1 MTRFVDTTLRLL
13 SQDPLARTLSS
24 ATILHLA
31 EKLDEVGYSALEVS
45 GGGCFTTAVERGLES
60 PWERIRAVRSRTRT
74 PLAMALRGTFLVGGR
89 PAADDLVRRFVLC
102 AAESGIDVFRMHD
115 PLNDIDDLAV
125 PAAAV
130 REAGARLY
138 AGLVYS
144 DGPEGHDY
152 LLEHARRLSDMGAD
166 RILLHDPAGALDP
179 AAAGELIRKLITAA
193 GVPVGLYA
201 QGPGGTALAVAI
213 EAARAGADPIATA
226 SYPVAMLTTRP
237 AAELLGQALSGLG
250 FDAGLDRER
259 AWEAAREIEAALGD
273 AATSAPPVSPRVALR
288 AALATVPIGVVAG
301 IERSLRAAGAEDRLD
316 EVLDE
321 LLRVRAESGYPP
333 PASPVGRILAG
344 QAIRHVLH
352 ARRWA
357 EVDGD
362 MRSLLLGEWG
372 HAPAPVDPVALAAAE
387 RAPASTASEPSLEEA
402 REEAGSLAASEEDLC
417 LVALFGERALPL
429 LQRLR
434 GREADIGD
442 EDALDDEEARRVR
455 RLVRLLEESDAGELT
470 VEEDGVRITVRRRES
485 GPSQAQPLLAAPAA
499 VAAPAPVLPATPPS
513 DIVLVESPMVG
524 NFYRSSSPDA
534 DPFVEE
540 GDRVEVGQT
549 LCILEAMKLFN
560 EFKSDHAGTVRKVL
574 VDDAQPVEFGQPL
587 FELAPL

>member
-13 SQDPLARTLSS
+13 SQDPLARSLSS
-24 ATILHLA
+24 ATVLGLA
-31 EKLDEVGYSALEVS
+31 ERLDAAGYHALEVS

-60 PWERIRAVRSRTRT
+60 PWERIRAVRGRTRT

-89 PAADDLVRRFVLC
+89 PATDDLVRRFVLC
-102 AAESGIDVFRMHD
+102 AAESGIDIFRMHD
-115 PLNDIDDLAV
+115 PLNDVDDLAV
-125 PAAAV
+125 AAAAV

-166 RILLHDPAGALDP
+166 RIVLHDPAGALDP
-179 AAAGELIRKLITAA
+179 ATCGELIRKLIAAA
-193 GVPVGLYA
+193 GVPVGLFA

-213 EAARAGADPIATA
+213 EAARAAADPIATA

-237 AAELLGQALSGLG
+237 AAELLGQALAGLG
-250 FDAGLDRER
+250 FETGLDRDA
-259 AWEAAREIEAALGD
+259 AWDAARAIEAALGD
-273 AATSAPPVSPRVALR
+273 AAASAPPVSPHVALR

-301 IERSLRAAGAEDRLD
+301 VERSLRAAGAEDRLD
-316 EVLDE
+316 EVLAE
-321 LLRVRAESGYPP
+321 LLLVRAESGYPP

-372 HAPAPVDPVALAAAE
+372 HAPAPVDPVALAAAQ
-387 RAPASTASEPSLEEA
+387 RAPASTAAEPSLEEA
-402 REEAGSLAASEEDLC
+402 RAEAGSLAASEEDLC
-417 LVALFGERALPL
+417 LVALFGDRALPL

-434 GREADIGD
+434 GREDT
-442 EDALDDEEARRVR
+442 LDDEDPLDDDEAKRVH

-470 VEEDGVRITVRRRES
+470 VEQDGVRITVRRRDP
-485 GPSQAQPLLAAPAA
+485 GTSQAPPPLVAPPPAA
-499 VAAPAPVLPATPPS
+499 AAEPSAIAAPPS
-513 DIVLVESPMVG
+513 DVVLVESPMVG

-534 DPFVEE
+534 DPFVQE
-540 GDRVEVGQT
+540 GDRVEIGQT

>member
-13 SQDPLARTLSS
+13 SQDPLARTVSS
-24 ATILHLA
+24 ATVLRLA
-31 EKLDEVGYSALEVS
+31 ERLDTVGYSALEVT
-45 GGGCFTTAVERGLES
+45 GGGCFTTAIERGLES
-60 PWERIRAVRSRTRT
+60 PWERIRAVRGRTRT

-102 AAESGIDVFRMHD
+102 AAESGIDIFRMHD

-152 LLEHARRLSDMGAD
+152 LLQHARRLSDMGAD
-166 RILLHDPAGALDP
+166 RILLQDPAGALDP
-179 AAAGELIRKLITAA
+179 AGAGELIRKLIAAA

-237 AAELLGQALSGLG
+237 AAELLGQALTGLG
-250 FDAGLDRER
+250 FDAGLDREV
-259 AWEAAREIEAALGD
+259 AWDAAREIEAALGD
-273 AATSAPPVSPRVALR
+273 AAASAPPVSPHVALR

-321 LLRVRAESGYPP
+321 LLLVRAESGYPP

-352 ARRWA
+352 ARRWT

-372 HAPAPVDPVALAAAE
+372 HAPAPVDATALAAAE
-387 RAPASTASEPSLEEA
+387 RAPASTVGEPSLEEA

-417 LVALFGERALPL
+417 LVAVFGERALPL

-434 GREADIGD
+434 GRE
-442 EDALDDEEARRVR
+442 DALDDEDPLDDDEARRVR

-485 GPSQAQPLLAAPAA
+485 GPSQAQPLFSAQPAAAPADPA
-499 VAAPAPVLPATPPS
+499 VIVAPPS

-524 NFYRSSSPDA
+524 NFYRASSPDA

>member
-60 PWERIRAVRSRTRT
+60 PWERIRAVRGRTRT

-89 PAADDLVRRFVLC
+89 PADDDLVRRFVLC

-152 LLEHARRLSDMGAD
+152 LLQHARRLSDMGAD
-166 RILLHDPAGALDP
+166 RILLMDPAGALDP
-179 AAAGELIRKLITAA
+179 AAAGELIRKLITAS

-237 AAELLGQALSGLG
+237 AAELLGQALAGLG
-250 FDAGLDRER
+250 FDAGIDREK
-259 AWEAAREIEAALGD
+259 AWEAARLIEGALGD
-273 AATSAPPVSPRVALR
+273 AAPSAPPVSPHVALR

-321 LLRVRAESGYPP
+321 LLLVRAESGYPP

-352 ARRWA
+352 ARRWT

-372 HAPAPVDPVALAAAE
+372 HSPAPVAATALAAAE
-387 RAPASTASEPSLEEA
+387 RAPASTAAEPSLEEA

-434 GREADIGD
+434 GREDNIGD
-442 EDALDDEEARRVR
+442 DDSLDDDEARRVR

-470 VEEDGVRITVRRRES
+470 VEEDGVRITVRRRDES
-485 GPSQAQPLLAAPAA
+485 FRQQAPQYLAAP
-499 VAAPAPVLPATPPS
+499 VAPGPAPDLPVVPPS
-513 DIVLVESPMVG
+513 NITIVESPMVG
-524 NFYRSSSPDA
+524 NFYRSSSPDQ
-534 DPFVEE
+534 DPFVKE
-540 GDRVEVGQT
+540 GDRVEVGQ
-549 LCILEAMKLFN
+549 
-560 EFKSDHAGTVRKVL
+560 
-574 VDDAQPVEFGQPL
+574 
-587 FELAPL
+587 

>member
-24 ATILHLA
+24 ATVLRLA
-31 EKLDEVGYSALEVS
+31 ERLDTVGYSALEVS

-60 PWERIRAVRSRTRT
+60 PWERIRAVRGRTRT

-102 AAESGIDVFRMHD
+102 AAESGIDIFRMHD

-152 LLEHARRLSDMGAD
+152 LLQHARRLSDMGAD
-166 RILLHDPAGALDP
+166 RILLQDPAGALDP
-179 AAAGELIRKLITAA
+179 AGAGELIRKLIAAA

-250 FDAGLDRER
+250 FDAGLDRDA
-259 AWEAAREIEAALGD
+259 AWDAAREIEAALGD
-273 AATSAPPVSPRVALR
+273 AAASAPPVSPHVALR

-301 IERSLRAAGAEDRLD
+301 IERSLRAAGRRGPAR
-316 EVLDE
+316 
-321 LLRVRAESGYPP
+321 RGARRAAAGARRESAIRRPP
-333 PASPVGRILAG
+333 RPVGRILAG

-352 ARRWA
+352 ARRWT

-372 HAPAPVDPVALAAAE
+372 HAPAP
-387 RAPASTASEPSLEEA
+387 
-402 REEAGSLAASEEDLC
+402 
-417 LVALFGERALPL
+417 
-429 LQRLR
+429 
-434 GREADIGD
+434 GRCGR
-442 EDALDDEEARRVR
+442 ARRR
-455 RLVRLLEESDAGELT
+455 RARARL
-470 VEEDGVRITVRRRES
+470 DGR
-485 GPSQAQPLLAAPAA
+485 
-499 VAAPAPVLPATPPS
+499 
-513 DIVLVESPMVG
+513 
-524 NFYRSSSPDA
+524 
-534 DPFVEE
+534 
-540 GDRVEVGQT
+540 
-549 LCILEAMKLFN
+549 
-560 EFKSDHAGTVRKVL
+560 
-574 VDDAQPVEFGQPL
+574 
-587 FELAPL
+587 

>member
-1 MTRFVDTTLRLL
+1 MLRL
-13 SQDPLARTLSS
+13 
-24 ATILHLA
+24 A
-31 EKLDEVGYSALEVS
+31 EALDEVGYSALEVS

-60 PWERIRAVRSRTRT
+60 PWERIRSVRSRTRT

-179 AAAGELIRKLITAA
+179 ATAGELIRKLIATA

-273 AATSAPPVSPRVALR
+273 AAASAPPVSPHVALR

-352 ARRWA
+352 ARRWT

-387 RAPASTASEPSLEEA
+387 RAPASTAT
-402 REEAGSLAASEEDLC
+402 
-417 LVALFGERALPL
+417 RALARGGARGGRQPG
-429 LQRLR
+429 RLR
-434 GREADIGD
+434 GGP
-442 EDALDDEEARRVR
+442 LPRRAVR
-455 RLVRLLEESDAGELT
+455 RAG
-470 VEEDGVRITVRRRES
+470 
-485 GPSQAQPLLAAPAA
+485 AA
-499 VAAPAPVLPATPPS
+499 AAPAPARPRGQRRGRGRPRRPGGAARAAARAAARGVGRRRAHRRGGRRPHHGAQARVRPVAGGAARGGAAAQPPSRPSCPSAPPS

-534 DPFVEE
+534 DPFVQE

>member
-13 SQDPLARTLSS
+13 SQDPLARSLSS
-24 ATILHLA
+24 ATVLGLA
-31 EKLDEVGYSALEVS
+31 EKLDAAGYSALEVS

-60 PWERIRAVRSRTRT
+60 PWERIRAIRGRTRT

-89 PAADDLVRRFVLC
+89 PATDDLVRRFVLC
-102 AAESGIDVFRMHD
+102 AAESGIDIFRMHD
-115 PLNDIDDLAV
+115 PLNDVDDLAV
-125 PAAAV
+125 AAAAV

-144 DGPEGHDY
+144 DGPEGHEY
-152 LLEHARRLSDMGAD
+152 LLQHARRLSDMGAD
-166 RILLHDPAGALDP
+166 RIALHDPAGALDP
-179 AAAGELIRKLITAA
+179 ATGGELIRKLIAAA
-193 GVPVGLYA
+193 GVPVGLFA

-237 AAELLGQALSGLG
+237 AAELLGQALAGLG
-250 FDAGLDRER
+250 FDAGLDRDA
-259 AWEAAREIEAALGD
+259 AWDAARAIEAALGD
-273 AATSAPPVSPRVALR
+273 AAASAPPVSPHVALR

-301 IERSLRAAGAEDRLD
+301 VERSLRAAGAEDRLD
-316 EVLDE
+316 EVLAE

-372 HAPAPVDPVALAAAE
+372 HSPAPVDPVALAAAE
-387 RAPASTASEPSLEEA
+387 RAPASTAAEPSLEEA
-402 REEAGSLAASEEDLC
+402 RAEAGSLAASEEDLC
-417 LVALFGERALPL
+417 LVALFGDRALPL

-434 GREADIGD
+434 GREDT
-442 EDALDDEEARRVR
+442 LDDEDPLDDDEAKRVH

-470 VEEDGVRITVRRRES
+470 VEQDGVRITVRRRES
-485 GPSQAQPLLAAPAA
+485 GPSQPPPPLTAPPPLRPADA
-499 VAAPAPVLPATPPS
+499 DLVVAPPS
-513 DIVLVESPMVG
+513 DVLLVESPMVG
-524 NFYRSSSPDA
+524 NFYRASSPDA
-534 DPFVEE
+534 DPFVQE
-540 GDRVEVGQT
+540 GDRVEIGQT

>member
-1 MTRFVDTTLRLL
+1 M
-13 SQDPLARTLSS
+13 
-24 ATILHLA
+24 
-31 EKLDEVGYSALEVS
+31 
-45 GGGCFTTAVERGLES
+45 
-60 PWERIRAVRSRTRT
+60 
-74 PLAMALRGTFLVGGR
+74 
-89 PAADDLVRRFVLC
+89 RRFVLC

-179 AAAGELIRKLITAA
+179 AGAGELIRQLIAAA

-237 AAELLGQALSGLG
+237 AAELLGQALTGLG
-250 FDAGLDRER
+250 FDAGLDREK
-259 AWEAAREIEAALGD
+259 AWEAARVIEAALGD
-273 AATSAPPVSPRVALR
+273 AASSAPPVSPHVALR

-321 LLRVRAESGYPP
+321 LLLVRAESGYPP
-333 PASPVGRILAG
+333 PASPVGTHPRRPGDPPRAACAPLDRG
-344 QAIRHVLH
+344 RGRHAQPA
-352 ARRWA
+352 ARRVGA
-357 EVDGD
+357 RAGAGGRGRAGRGPARAGLDGH
-362 MRSLLLGEWG
+362 RAVARGGARGGRQPRRLRGGSLPRR
-372 HAPAPVDPVALAAAE
+372 AVRRARPAAA
-387 RAPASTASEPSLEEA
+387 RAPARP
-402 REEAGSLAASEEDLC
+402 
-417 LVALFGERALPL
+417 
-429 LQRLR
+429 R
-434 GREADIGD
+434 GRH
-442 EDALDDEEARRVR
+442 
-455 RLVRLLEESDAGELT
+455 
-470 VEEDGVRITVRRRES
+470 RRRGQPRRRRGAARAPPRATARGIRRGRADGRGGRRAHHGAAPRV
-485 GPSQAQPLLAAPAA
+485 GPSQAPPLLAVQPAA
-499 VAAPAPVLPATPPS
+499 AAAEPVAPVAPPS
-513 DIVLVESPMVG
+513 DTVLVESPMVG

-534 DPFVEE
+534 DPFVQE

>member
-60 PWERIRAVRSRTRT
+60 PWERIRAVRGRTTT
-74 PLAMALRGTFLVGGR
+74 PLEMALRGTFLVGGR

-144 DGPEGHDY
+144 DAPEGHDY
-152 LLEHARRLSDMGAD
+152 LLQHARRLSDMGAD
-166 RILLHDPAGALDP
+166 RILLMDPAGALDP
-179 AAAGELIRKLITAA
+179 AGAGELIRKLITAS

-213 EAARAGADPIATA
+213 EAARAGADPLATA

-259 AWEAAREIEAALGD
+259 AWDAARAIEAALGD
-273 AATSAPPVSPRVALR
+273 AAASAPPVSPHVALR

-301 IERSLRAAGAEDRLD
+301 VERSLRAAGAEDRLD
-316 EVLDE
+316 EVLAE

-372 HAPAPVDPVALAAAE
+372 HSPAPVAATALAAAE
-387 RAPASTASEPSLEEA
+387 RAPASTATEPSLEEA
-402 REEAGSLAASEEDLC
+402 RAEAGSLAASEEDLC

-442 EDALDDEEARRVR
+442 DDSLDDDEARRVR

-470 VEEDGVRITVRRRES
+470 VEGDGVRITVRRRES
-485 GPSQAQPLLAAPAA
+485 GPSQQQPIMVAPAA
-499 VAAPAPVLPATPPS
+499 PGPAPDLPAAPPS

-540 GDRVEVGQT
+540 GDRVEVGQV

>member
-13 SQDPLARTLSS
+13 SQDPLARSLSS
-24 ATILHLA
+24 ATVLGLA
-31 EKLDEVGYSALEVS
+31 ERLDAAGYHALEVS

-60 PWERIRAVRSRTRT
+60 PWERIRAVRGRTRT

-89 PAADDLVRRFVLC
+89 PATDDLVRRFVLC
-102 AAESGIDVFRMHD
+102 AAESGIDIFRMHD
-115 PLNDIDDLAV
+115 PLNDVDDLAV
-125 PAAAV
+125 AAAAV

-166 RILLHDPAGALDP
+166 RIVLHDPAGALDP
-179 AAAGELIRKLITAA
+179 ATCGELIRKLITAA
-193 GVPVGLYA
+193 GVPVGLFA

-213 EAARAGADPIATA
+213 EAARAAADPIATA

-237 AAELLGQALSGLG
+237 AAELLGQALAGLG
-250 FDAGLDRER
+250 FETGLDRDA
-259 AWEAAREIEAALGD
+259 AWDAARAIEAALGD
-273 AATSAPPVSPRVALR
+273 AAASAPPVSPHVALR

-301 IERSLRAAGAEDRLD
+301 VERSLRAAGAEDRLD
-316 EVLDE
+316 EVLAE
-321 LLRVRAESGYPP
+321 LLLVRAESGYPP

-372 HAPAPVDPVALAAAE
+372 HAPAPVDPVALAAAQ
-387 RAPASTASEPSLEEA
+387 RAPASTAAEPSLEEA
-402 REEAGSLAASEEDLC
+402 RAEAGSLAASEEDLC
-417 LVALFGERALPL
+417 LVALFGDRALPL

-434 GREADIGD
+434 GREDT
-442 EDALDDEEARRVR
+442 LDDEDPLDDDEAKRVH

-470 VEEDGVRITVRRRES
+470 VEQDGVRITVRRRDP
-485 GPSQAQPLLAAPAA
+485 GTSQAPPPLVAPPPAA
-499 VAAPAPVLPATPPS
+499 AAEPGPIAAPPS
-513 DIVLVESPMVG
+513 DVVLVESPMVG

-534 DPFVEE
+534 DPFVQE
-540 GDRVEVGQT
+540 GDRVEIGQT

>member
-13 SQDPLARTLSS
+13 SQDPLARSLSGAS
-24 ATILHLA
+24 LLRLA
-31 EKLDEVGYSALEVS
+31 EGLDEVGYSALEVS

-60 PWERIRAVRSRTRT
+60 PWERIRAIRARTRT

-166 RILLHDPAGALDP
+166 RILLQDPAGALDP
-179 AAAGELIRKLITAA
+179 AGAGELIGQLIAAA
-193 GVPVGLYA
+193 GVPVGLYS
-201 QGPGGTALAVAI
+201 QGPGGTAMAVAI

-237 AAELLGQALSGLG
+237 AAELLGQALTGLG
-250 FDAGLDRER
+250 FDAGLDREK

-273 AATSAPPVSPRVALR
+273 AAASVPPVSPHVALR

-321 LLRVRAESGYPP
+321 LLLVRAESGYPP

-352 ARRWA
+352 ARRWT

-387 RAPASTASEPSLEEA
+387 RAPASTAGEPSLEEA

-442 EDALDDEEARRVR
+442 EDNLDDDEARRVR

-485 GPSQAQPLLAAPAA
+485 GPPQAPPLLAVPQAAA
-499 VAAPAPVLPATPPS
+499 VAPVVPAAPPS
-513 DIVLVESPMVG
+513 DVVLVESPMVG
-524 NFYRSSSPDA
+524 NFYRSSSPDS

-560 EFKSDHAGTVRKVL
+560 EFKSDHAGTVRRVL

>member
-60 PWERIRAVRSRTRT
+60 PWERIRAIRGRTRT
-74 PLAMALRGTFLVGGR
+74 PLALALRGTFLVSGR

-102 AAESGIDVFRMHD
+102 AAESGIDIFRMHD

-130 REAGARLY
+130 REAGAPLY

-179 AAAGELIRKLITAA
+179 ATAGELIRKLMAA
-193 GVPVGLYA
+193 GGVPGGLSA

-237 AAELLGQALSGLG
+237 AAELLGQALAGLRFHAG
-250 FDAGLDRER
+250 AGRGLDGGLDRNA
-259 AWEAAREIEAALGD
+259 AWHAARAMEAALG
-273 AATSAPPVSPRVALR
+273 AAAASAPPVSPHVALR

-316 EVLDE
+316 EVL
-321 LLRVRAESGYPP
+321 
-333 PASPVGRILAG
+333 
-344 QAIRHVLH
+344 
-352 ARRWA
+352 
-357 EVDGD
+357 
-362 MRSLLLGEWG
+362 
-372 HAPAPVDPVALAAAE
+372 
-387 RAPASTASEPSLEEA
+387 
-402 REEAGSLAASEEDLC
+402 
-417 LVALFGERALPL
+417 
-429 LQRLR
+429 
-434 GREADIGD
+434 
-442 EDALDDEEARRVR
+442 
-455 RLVRLLEESDAGELT
+455 
-470 VEEDGVRITVRRRES
+470 
-485 GPSQAQPLLAAPAA
+485 
-499 VAAPAPVLPATPPS
+499 
-513 DIVLVESPMVG
+513 
-524 NFYRSSSPDA
+524 
-534 DPFVEE
+534 
-540 GDRVEVGQT
+540 
-549 LCILEAMKLFN
+549 
-560 EFKSDHAGTVRKVL
+560 
-574 VDDAQPVEFGQPL
+574 
-587 FELAPL
+587 

>member
-24 ATILHLA
+24 ATVLRLA
-31 EKLDEVGYSALEVS
+31 EKLDAVGYSALEVT
-45 GGGCFTTAVERGLES
+45 GGGCFTTAVDRGLES
-60 PWERIRAVRSRTRT
+60 PWERIRAVRGRTRT

-166 RILLHDPAGALDP
+166 RILLQDPAGALDP
-179 AAAGELIRKLITAA
+179 AGAGELIRKLITAS

-250 FDAGLDRER
+250 FDAGIDREK

-273 AATSAPPVSPRVALR
+273 AASSAPPVSPHVALR

-301 IERSLRAAGAEDRLD
+301 IERSLRAAGAEERLD

-321 LLRVRAESGYPP
+321 LLLVRAESGYPP

-352 ARRWA
+352 SRRWS

-387 RAPASTASEPSLEEA
+387 RAPASTATEPSLEDA

-417 LVALFGERALPL
+417 LVAVFGDRALPL

-434 GREADIGD
+434 GRETDIGD
-442 EDALDDEEARRVR
+442 EDSLDDDEARRVR

-470 VEEDGVRITVRRRES
+470 VEEDGVRITVRRREA
-485 GPSQAQPLLAAPAA
+485 GPSQAAPLAAP
-499 VAAPAPVLPATPPS
+499 VPAAPAPAAPAPAVS
-513 DIVLVESPMVG
+513 DVVLVESPMVG
-524 NFYRSSSPDA
+524 NFFRASSPDK
-534 DPFVEE
+534 DPFVEV

>member
-1 MTRFVDTTLRLL
+1 M
-13 SQDPLARTLSS
+13 
-24 ATILHLA
+24 
-31 EKLDEVGYSALEVS
+31 
-45 GGGCFTTAVERGLES
+45 
-60 PWERIRAVRSRTRT
+60 
-74 PLAMALRGTFLVGGR
+74 
-89 PAADDLVRRFVLC
+89 
-102 AAESGIDVFRMHD
+102 
-115 PLNDIDDLAV
+115 
-125 PAAAV
+125 
-130 REAGARLY
+130 
-138 AGLVYS
+138 
-144 DGPEGHDY
+144 
-152 LLEHARRLSDMGAD
+152 
-166 RILLHDPAGALDP
+166 DPAGALDP
-179 AAAGELIRKLITAA
+179 AAAGELIRKLIAAA

-250 FDAGLDRER
+250 FDAGLDRDA
-259 AWEAAREIEAALGD
+259 AWDAAREIEAALGD
-273 AATSAPPVSPRVALR
+273 AASSAPPVSPHVALR

-321 LLRVRAESGYPP
+321 LLLVRAESGYPP

-352 ARRWA
+352 ARRWT

-372 HAPAPVDPVALAAAE
+372 HSPAPVDATALAAAE
-387 RAPASTASEPSLEEA
+387 RAPASTVGEPSLEEA

-417 LVALFGERALPL
+417 LVALFGDRALPL

-434 GREADIGD
+434 GRE
-442 EDALDDEEARRVR
+442 DALDDEDPLDDDEARRVR

-485 GPSQAQPLLAAPAA
+485 GPSQAQPLFTTQPAA
-499 VAAPAPVLPATPPS
+499 TPAEPALAVAPPS
-513 DIVLVESPMVG
+513 DVVLVESPMVG
-524 NFYRSSSPDA
+524 NFYRASSPDA
-534 DPFVEE
+534 DPFVQE

>member
-24 ATILHLA
+24 ATVLRLA
-31 EKLDEVGYSALEVS
+31 ERLDAVGYSALEVS
-45 GGGCFTTAVERGLES
+45 GGGCFTTAIERGLES
-60 PWERIRAVRSRTRT
+60 PWERIRSVRGRTKT

-102 AAESGIDVFRMHD
+102 AAESGIDIFRMHD

-152 LLEHARRLSDMGAD
+152 LLQHARRLSDMGAD
-166 RILLHDPAGALDP
+166 RILLQDPAGALDP
-179 AAAGELIRKLITAA
+179 AGAGELIGRLIAAA

-201 QGPGGTALAVAI
+201 QGPGGTAMAVAI
-213 EAARAGADPIATA
+213 EAVRAGADPIATA

-237 AAELLGQALSGLG
+237 AAELLGQALTGLG
-250 FDAGLDRER
+250 FDAGLDRDA
-259 AWEAAREIEAALGD
+259 AWDAAREIEAALGD
-273 AATSAPPVSPRVALR
+273 AASSAPPVSPHVAPR
-288 AALATVPIGVVAG
+288 AALATVPIGMVAG
-301 IERSLRAAGAEDRLD
+301 IERSLRAAGSEDRLD

-352 ARRWA
+352 ARRWT

-372 HAPAPVDPVALAAAE
+372 HAPAPVDAIALAAAE
-387 RAPASTASEPSLEEA
+387 RAPASTATEPSLEEA
-402 REEAGSLAASEEDLC
+402 RAEAGSLAASEEDLC

-434 GREADIGD
+434 GRE
-442 EDALDDEEARRVR
+442 DALDDEDPLDDDEARRVR

-485 GPSQAQPLLAAPAA
+485 GPSQAAPL
-499 VAAPAPVLPATPPS
+499 VAAQPAESADQRELIVAPPS
-513 DIVLVESPMVG
+513 DTVLVESPMVG
-524 NFYRSSSPDA
+524 NFYRASSPDA

>member
-1 MTRFVDTTLRLL
+1 MTRFVDTTIRLL

-24 ATILHLA
+24 ATVLRLA
-31 EKLDEVGYSALEVS
+31 EKLDEVGYSALEVT
-45 GGGCFTTAVERGLES
+45 GGGCFTTAVDRGLES
-60 PWERIRAVRSRTRT
+60 PWERIRAVRARTRT

-166 RILLHDPAGALDP
+166 RILLQDPAGALDP
-179 AAAGELIRKLITAA
+179 AGAGELIRKLITAS

-250 FDAGLDRER
+250 FDAGIDRAK

-273 AATSAPPVSPRVALR
+273 AASSAPPVSPHVALR

-301 IERSLRAAGAEDRLD
+301 IERSLRAAGAEERLD

-321 LLRVRAESGYPP
+321 LLLVRAESGYPP

-352 ARRWA
+352 ARRWT

-372 HAPAPVDPVALAAAE
+372 HAPAPVDPVARAAAE
-387 RAPASTASEPSLEEA
+387 RAPASTAAEPSLEDA

-417 LVALFGERALPL
+417 LVAVFGDRALPL

-442 EDALDDEEARRVR
+442 EESLDDDEARRVR

-485 GPSQAQPLLAAPAA
+485 GPSQAAPLLAAPVA
-499 VAAPAPVLPATPPS
+499 AAPAPPAPVSPPS
-513 DIVLVESPMVG
+513 DVVLVESPMVG
-524 NFYRSSSPDA
+524 NFYRSSSPDK
-534 DPFVEE
+534 DPFVEV

>member
-60 PWERIRAVRSRTRT
+60 PWERIRAVRGRTRT

-179 AAAGELIRKLITAA
+179 ATAGELIRKLIAAA

-273 AATSAPPVSPRVALR
+273 AATSAPPVSPHVALR

-301 IERSLRAAGAEDRLD
+301 IERSLRAAGSEDRLD

-372 HAPAPVDPVALAAAE
+372 HSPAPVDPVALAAAE
-387 RAPASTASEPSLEEA
+387 RAPASTAAEPSLEEA
-402 REEAGSLAASEEDLC
+402 RAEAGSLAASEEDLC
-417 LVALFGERALPL
+417 LVALFGDRALPL

-434 GREADIGD
+434 GREDT
-442 EDALDDEEARRVR
+442 LDDEDPLDDDEAKRVH

-470 VEEDGVRITVRRRES
+470 VEQDGVRITVRRRES
-485 GPSQAQPLLAAPAA
+485 GPSQPPPPLTAPPPLRPADA
-499 VAAPAPVLPATPPS
+499 DLVVAPPS
-513 DIVLVESPMVG
+513 DVLLVESPMVG
-524 NFYRSSSPDA
+524 NFYRASSPDA
-534 DPFVEE
+534 DPFVQE
-540 GDRVEVGQT
+540 GDRVEIGQT
-549 LCILEAMKLFN
+549 LCIL
-560 EFKSDHAGTVRKVL
+560 
-574 VDDAQPVEFGQPL
+574 
-587 FELAPL
+587 

>member
-13 SQDPLARTLSS
+13 SQDPLARSLSS
-24 ATILHLA
+24 ATVLGLA
-31 EKLDEVGYSALEVS
+31 ERLDAAGYHALEVS

-60 PWERIRAVRSRTRT
+60 PWERIRAVRGRTRT

-89 PAADDLVRRFVLC
+89 PATDDLVRRFVLC
-102 AAESGIDVFRMHD
+102 AAESGIDIFRMHD
-115 PLNDIDDLAV
+115 PLNDVDDLAV
-125 PAAAV
+125 AAAAV

-166 RILLHDPAGALDP
+166 RIVLHDPAGALDP
-179 AAAGELIRKLITAA
+179 ATCGELIRKLIAAA
-193 GVPVGLYA
+193 GVPVGLFA

-213 EAARAGADPIATA
+213 EAARAAADPIATA

-237 AAELLGQALSGLG
+237 AAELLGQALAGLG
-250 FDAGLDRER
+250 FETGLDRDA
-259 AWEAAREIEAALGD
+259 AWDAARAIEAALGD
-273 AATSAPPVSPRVALR
+273 AAASAPPVSPHVALR

-301 IERSLRAAGAEDRLD
+301 VERSLRAAGAEDRLD
-316 EVLDE
+316 EVLAE
-321 LLRVRAESGYPP
+321 LLLVRAESGYPP

-372 HAPAPVDPVALAAAE
+372 HAPAPVDPVALAAAQ
-387 RAPASTASEPSLEEA
+387 RAPASTAAEPSLEEA
-402 REEAGSLAASEEDLC
+402 RAEAGSLAASEEDLC
-417 LVALFGERALPL
+417 LVALFGDRALPL

-434 GREADIGD
+434 GREDT
-442 EDALDDEEARRVR
+442 LDDEDPLDDDEAKRVH

-470 VEEDGVRITVRRRES
+470 VEQDGVRITVRRRDP
-485 GPSQAQPLLAAPAA
+485 GTSQAPPPLVAPPPAA
-499 VAAPAPVLPATPPS
+499 AAEPGPIAAPPS
-513 DIVLVESPMVG
+513 DVVLVESPMVG

-534 DPFVEE
+534 DPFVQE
-540 GDRVEVGQT
+540 GDRVEIGQT

>member
-1 MTRFVDTTLRLL
+1 
-13 SQDPLARTLSS
+13 
-24 ATILHLA
+24 
-31 EKLDEVGYSALEVS
+31 
-45 GGGCFTTAVERGLES
+45 
-60 PWERIRAVRSRTRT
+60 
-74 PLAMALRGTFLVGGR
+74 
-89 PAADDLVRRFVLC
+89 
-102 AAESGIDVFRMHD
+102 
-115 PLNDIDDLAV
+115 
-125 PAAAV
+125 
-130 REAGARLY
+130 
-138 AGLVYS
+138 
-144 DGPEGHDY
+144 
-152 LLEHARRLSDMGAD
+152 
-166 RILLHDPAGALDP
+166 
-179 AAAGELIRKLITAA
+179 
-193 GVPVGLYA
+193 
-201 QGPGGTALAVAI
+201 
-213 EAARAGADPIATA
+213 
-226 SYPVAMLTTRP
+226 MLTTRP

-273 AATSAPPVSPRVALR
+273 AATSAPPVSPHVALR

-352 ARRWA
+352 ARRWT

-387 RAPASTASEPSLEEA
+387 RAPASTATEPSLEEA

-434 GREADIGD
+434 GREANIAD
-442 EDALDDEEARRVR
+442 EDSLDDDEARRVR

-485 GPSQAQPLLAAPAA
+485 GPSQQQPILAAPAA
-499 VAAPAPVLPATPPS
+499 PGPAPDLPAAPPS
-513 DIVLVESPMVG
+513 GIVLVESPMVG

-534 DPFVEE
+534 DPFVRGGRPRRGRADALHPRGHEALQRVQERSRRHGAE
-540 GDRVEVGQT
+540 GARGRRAAGRVRPAAVRARSPVKRVLVANRGEIAVRVIRACHELG
-549 LCILEAMKLFN
+549 LEAVAVY
-560 EFKSDHAGTVRKVL
+560 STADRDGAWVRLADRAVCIGPPVGAREL
-574 VDDAQPVEFGQPL
+574 PQPEQRDRRGRDDRLRRPAPRLRLPL
-587 FELAPL
+587 REPRRSCAPARTTT

>member
-24 ATILHLA
+24 ATILRLA

-60 PWERIRAVRSRTRT
+60 PWERIRAVRGRTRT

-179 AAAGELIRKLITAA
+179 AGAGELIRKLIAAA

-237 AAELLGQALSGLG
+237 AAELLGQALTGLG

-259 AWEAAREIEAALGD
+259 AWEAAREIESALGD
-273 AATSAPPVSPRVALR
+273 AASSAPPVSPHVALR

-301 IERSLRAAGAEDRLD
+301 IERSLRAAGSEDRLD

-321 LLRVRAESGYPP
+321 LLLVRAESGYPP

-352 ARRWA
+352 ARRWT

-372 HAPAPVDPVALAAAE
+372 HAPAPVDAVALAAAE
-387 RAPASTASEPSLEEA
+387 RAPASTATEPSLEEA

-434 GREADIGD
+434 GREANVGD

-470 VEEDGVRITVRRRES
+470 VEEDGVRITVRRREA
-485 GPSQAQPLLAAPAA
+485 GLSQPQPLAVAPAAAAAPAA
-499 VAAPAPVLPATPPS
+499 APAPPS
-513 DIVLVESPMVG
+513 DVVLVESPMVG
-524 NFYRSSSPDA
+524 NFYRSSSPEA
-534 DPFVEE
+534 DPFVQV

>member
-1 MTRFVDTTLRLL
+1 
-13 SQDPLARTLSS
+13 
-24 ATILHLA
+24 
-31 EKLDEVGYSALEVS
+31 
-45 GGGCFTTAVERGLES
+45 
-60 PWERIRAVRSRTRT
+60 VRSRTRT

-179 AAAGELIRKLITAA
+179 ATAGELIRKLIAAA

-273 AATSAPPVSPRVALR
+273 AATSAPPVSPHVALR

-301 IERSLRAAGAEDRLD
+301 IERSLRAAGSEDRLD

-372 HAPAPVDPVALAAAE
+372 HSPAPVDPVALAAAE
-387 RAPASTASEPSLEEA
+387 RAPASTAAEPSLEEA
-402 REEAGSLAASEEDLC
+402 REDAGSLAASEEDLC

-434 GREADIGD
+434 GREANVGD
-442 EDALDDEEARRVR
+442 DDPLDDDEARRVR

-485 GPSQAQPLLAAPAA
+485 GPSQQGQPILAAPAA
-499 VAAPAPVLPATPPS
+499 PGPAADLPAAPPS

-534 DPFVEE
+534 APVVEE
-540 GDRVEVGQT
+540 GDRVEVGQV

>member
-1 MTRFVDTTLRLL
+1 M
-13 SQDPLARTLSS
+13 
-24 ATILHLA
+24 
-31 EKLDEVGYSALEVS
+31 
-45 GGGCFTTAVERGLES
+45 
-60 PWERIRAVRSRTRT
+60 
-74 PLAMALRGTFLVGGR
+74 
-89 PAADDLVRRFVLC
+89 
-102 AAESGIDVFRMHD
+102 
-115 PLNDIDDLAV
+115 
-125 PAAAV
+125 

-166 RILLHDPAGALDP
+166 RILLQDPAGALDP
-179 AAAGELIRKLITAA
+179 AGAGELIRKLIAA
-193 GVPVGLYA
+193 SGVPVGLYA

-250 FDAGLDRER
+250 FDAGLDREK

-273 AATSAPPVSPRVALR
+273 AASSAPPVSPHVALR

-321 LLRVRAESGYPP
+321 LLLVRAESGYPP

-352 ARRWA
+352 ARRWT

-372 HAPAPVDPVALAAAE
+372 HAPGAGRSGRARRGRARARLDGHRAVA
-387 RAPASTASEPSLEEA
+387 RGGA
-402 REEAGSLAASEEDLC
+402 RG
-417 LVALFGERALPL
+417 GRQPG
-429 LQRLR
+429 RLR
-434 GREADIGD
+434 GGPLPRR
-442 EDALDDEEARRVR
+442 ALRRARAAAAAAPARPRGRHRRRGRARRR
-455 RLVRLLEESDAGELT
+455 RGPPRAAPRAAARG
-470 VEEDGVRITVRRRES
+470 VRRRRADGRGGRRAHHGAPPRV
-485 GPSQAQPLLAAPAA
+485 GPVPGRAARWPRRRAAAAAPAA
-499 VAAPAPVLPATPPS
+499 PSRRPRTSCSSRARWSATSTARRRPTR
-513 DIVLVESPMVG
+513 I
-524 NFYRSSSPDA
+524 RSCE
-534 DPFVEE
+534 V

>member
-1 MTRFVDTTLRLL
+1 
-13 SQDPLARTLSS
+13 
-24 ATILHLA
+24 
-31 EKLDEVGYSALEVS
+31 
-45 GGGCFTTAVERGLES
+45 VERGLES
-60 PWERIRAVRSRTRT
+60 PWERIRAIRGRTRT

-89 PAADDLVRRFVLC
+89 PATDDLVRRFVLC
-102 AAESGIDVFRMHD
+102 AAESGIDIFRMHD
-115 PLNDIDDLAV
+115 PLNDVDDLAV
-125 PAAAV
+125 AAAAV

-144 DGPEGHDY
+144 DGPEGHEY
-152 LLEHARRLSDMGAD
+152 LLQHARRLSDMGAD
-166 RILLHDPAGALDP
+166 RIALHDPAGALDP
-179 AAAGELIRKLITAA
+179 ATGGELIRKLIAAA
-193 GVPVGLYA
+193 GVPVGLFA

-237 AAELLGQALSGLG
+237 AAELLGQALAGLG
-250 FDAGLDRER
+250 FDAGLDRDA
-259 AWEAAREIEAALGD
+259 AWDAARAIEAALGD
-273 AATSAPPVSPRVALR
+273 AAASAPPVSPHVALR

-301 IERSLRAAGAEDRLD
+301 VERSLRAAGAEDRLD
-316 EVLDE
+316 EVLAE

-372 HAPAPVDPVALAAAE
+372 HSPAPVDPVALAAAE
-387 RAPASTASEPSLEEA
+387 RAPASTAAEPSLEEA
-402 REEAGSLAASEEDLC
+402 RAEAGSLAASEEDLC
-417 LVALFGERALPL
+417 LVALFGDRALPL

-434 GREADIGD
+434 GREDT
-442 EDALDDEEARRVR
+442 LDDEDPLDDDEAKRVH

-470 VEEDGVRITVRRRES
+470 VEQDGVRITVRRRES
-485 GPSQAQPLLAAPAA
+485 GPSQPPPPLTAPPPLRPADA
-499 VAAPAPVLPATPPS
+499 DLVVAPPS
-513 DIVLVESPMVG
+513 DVLLVESPMVG
-524 NFYRSSSPDA
+524 NFYRASSPDA
-534 DPFVEE
+534 DPFVQE
-540 GDRVEVGQT
+540 GDRVEIGQT

>member
-60 PWERIRAVRSRTRT
+60 PWERIRAVRGRTRT

-179 AAAGELIRKLITAA
+179 AGAGELIRKLIAAA

-273 AATSAPPVSPRVALR
+273 AAASAPPVSPHVALR

-301 IERSLRAAGAEDRLD
+301 IERSLRAAGSEDRLD

-321 LLRVRAESGYPP
+321 LLQVRAESGYPP

-387 RAPASTASEPSLEEA
+387 RAPASTATEPSLEEA

-434 GREADIGD
+434 GREANIGD
-442 EDALDDEEARRVR
+442 EDPLDDDEARRVR

-485 GPSQAQPLLAAPAA
+485 GPSQQQPLLVAPAA
-499 VAAPAPVLPATPPS
+499 APGRAPDRPVAPPS
-513 DIVLVESPMVG
+513 DVVLVESPMVG

-540 GDRVEVGQT
+540 GDRVEVGQV

>member
-24 ATILHLA
+24 ATVLRLA
-31 EKLDEVGYSALEVS
+31 EKLDEVGYSALEVT

-60 PWERIRAVRSRTRT
+60 PWERIRSIRSRTRT
-74 PLAMALRGTFLVGGR
+74 PLAMALRGTFLVSGR

-166 RILLHDPAGALDP
+166 RILLMDPAGALDP
-179 AAAGELIRKLITAA
+179 AGAGELIRRLITAA

-250 FDAGLDRER
+250 FDAGIDRDR

-273 AATSAPPVSPRVALR
+273 AAASAPPVSPHVALR

-301 IERSLRAAGAEDRLD
+301 IERSLRAAGAEERLD

-333 PASPVGRILAG
+333 PASPVGRILAR

-352 ARRWA
+352 ARRWS

-387 RAPASTASEPSLEEA
+387 RAPASTATEPSLEEA

-485 GPSQAQPLLAAPAA
+485 GPVQTAPLVAAVPVAAAAP
-499 VAAPAPVLPATPPS
+499 VAPVPSPS
-513 DIVLVESPMVG
+513 DVVLVESPMVG
-524 NFYRSSSPDA
+524 NFYRSSSPDS
-534 DPFVEE
+534 DPFVEV

-574 VDDAQPVEFGQPL
+574 VEDAQPVEFGQPL
-587 FELAPL
+587 FELTPL

>member
-1 MTRFVDTTLRLL
+1 M
-13 SQDPLARTLSS
+13 
-24 ATILHLA
+24 
-31 EKLDEVGYSALEVS
+31 
-45 GGGCFTTAVERGLES
+45 
-60 PWERIRAVRSRTRT
+60 
-74 PLAMALRGTFLVGGR
+74 
-89 PAADDLVRRFVLC
+89 
-102 AAESGIDVFRMHD
+102 
-115 PLNDIDDLAV
+115 
-125 PAAAV
+125 
-130 REAGARLY
+130 
-138 AGLVYS
+138 
-144 DGPEGHDY
+144 
-152 LLEHARRLSDMGAD
+152 
-166 RILLHDPAGALDP
+166 
-179 AAAGELIRKLITAA
+179 
-193 GVPVGLYA
+193 
-201 QGPGGTALAVAI
+201 
-213 EAARAGADPIATA
+213 
-226 SYPVAMLTTRP
+226 
-237 AAELLGQALSGLG
+237 
-250 FDAGLDRER
+250 
-259 AWEAAREIEAALGD
+259 
-273 AATSAPPVSPRVALR
+273 
-288 AALATVPIGVVAG
+288 PIGVVAG

-321 LLRVRAESGYPP
+321 LLLVRAESGYPP

-352 ARRWA
+352 ARRWT

-372 HAPAPVDPVALAAAE
+372 HAPAPVDAIALAAAE
-387 RAPASTASEPSLEEA
+387 RAPASTATEPSLEEA
-402 REEAGSLAASEEDLC
+402 RAEAGSLAASEEDLC

-434 GREADIGD
+434 GRE
-442 EDALDDEEARRVR
+442 DALDDEDPLDDDEARRVH

-485 GPSQAQPLLAAPAA
+485 GPSQAAPLLAAQPAA
-499 VAAPAPVLPATPPS
+499 APEERDLIVAPPS
-513 DIVLVESPMVG
+513 DVVLVESPMVG
-524 NFYRSSSPDA
+524 NFYRASSPDA